1 MNKDWRIKYLEKRD
15 DVDSLKRDLLD
26 CYRAL
31 SVIAID
37 STVPAVERDFISDI
51 AKSALPYDAEDM
63 LSDLRKMEVHLW
75 KKQT

>member
-1 MNKDWRIKYLEKRD
+1 MHDNWRIDYLDSRD
-15 DVDSLKRDLLD
+15 QIDSLKRDLLI
-26 CYRAL
+26 CYKAL
-31 SVIAID
+31 SIIAID

-75 KKQT
+75 KNQT